1 VSRQYFLQFGL
12 GVIVSATLTLA
23 GCASSTNMAS
33 NAVPGLTSRQAP
45 EEVLAGSAQNVGF
58 WNRAKS
64 WMPKA
69 PTGMAA
75 EKPVQNPGKLHLAY
89 ARWQETLGNLVEARE
104 SYELALGDNP
114 KSADAILGLARL
126 DQLNN
131 RNFEAEQRFLKAL
144 KLKPNDPNVLDAV
157 GQYYATQERWDR
169 SIELLTQAVQITPQD
184 TTHRFNLAVAMA
196 RAGRVNEA
204 MPHFSQTV
212 GDAEAH
218 YNVGYIL
225 YQQNDLIGAER
236 HLLQAVVSHP
246 ELTQA
251 QEMLDQ
257 VRSDQADRTMFADGR
272 RPAATQRPVAS
283 QQPAT
288 SRQASN
294 FRRNEPTREPY
305 IQAGH
310 RADNTYRA
318 EQRYRDVRPTAP
330 AVENAPQDYRRQ
342 YQQRPA
348 ATEDRVRTDGAI
360 PSQTN
365 GRRSPPPWHTSAA
378 FDRAPATSRRQIQ
391 QPPQANG
398 SPAANQP
405 TPEQLE
411 QWRNQL
417 SPGNGGRGY

>member
-1 VSRQYFLQFGL
+1 MSRQYFLQFGL
-12 GVIVSATLTLA
+12 GVIASATLTLA
-23 GCASSTNMAS
+23 GCGSSMNTAS
-33 NAVPGLTSRQAP
+33 NDAP
-45 EEVLAGSAQNVGF
+45 AEVVAGSAQNAGF

-64 WMPKA
+64 WIPKA
-69 PTGMAA
+69 PTSAAA
-75 EKPVQNPGKLHLAY
+75 EAKVKDPGKLHLAY

-104 SYELALGDNP
+104 SCELALGDNP

-169 SIELLTQAVQITPQD
+169 SIELLTQAVRLTPQD
-184 TTHRFNLAVAMA
+184 ATHRFNLAVALA
-196 RAGRVNEA
+196 RAGRINEA
-204 MPHFSQTV
+204 MPHFAQTV

-225 YQQNDLIGAER
+225 YQQNDLISAER

-251 QEMLDQ
+251 QEMLDE
-257 VRSDQADRTMFADGR
+257 VRRDQADRTMFADGR
-272 RPAATQRPVAS
+272 PPAASQRPAAPRRPA
-283 QQPAT
+283 A

-310 RADNTYRA
+310 RTDDNSRTENISRN
-318 EQRYRDVRPTAP
+318 VRPAAP
-330 AVENAPQDYRRQ
+330 AAGNAPQDYRRQ
-342 YQQRPA
+342 YQQRTA
-348 ATEDRVRTDGAI
+348 ATEDRVRTNGSI
-360 PSQTN
+360 PGQTDN
-365 GRRSPPPWHTSAA
+365 RRSPPPWHTSAA
-378 FDRAPATSRRQIQ
+378 YDRAPATSRQQIQ
-391 QPPQANG
+391 QPPQ
-398 SPAANQP
+398 ANQP

-417 SPGNGGRGY
+417 APGNSGRGY

>member
-1 VSRQYFLQFGL
+1 MN
-12 GVIVSATLTLA
+12 T
-23 GCASSTNMAS
+23 AS
-33 NAVPGLTSRQAP
+33 NDAPAAV
-45 EEVLAGSAQNVGF
+45 VAGSAQNAGF

-64 WMPKA
+64 WIPKT
-69 PTGMAA
+69 PTGAVA
-75 EKPVQNPGKLHLAY
+75 DTRAKDPGKLHLAY
-89 ARWQETLGNLVEARE
+89 ARWQEKLGNLVEARE

-144 KLKPNDPNVLDAV
+144 KLKPNDPSVLDAV

-169 SIELLTQAVQITPQD
+169 SIELLTQAVQVSPQD
-184 TTHRFNLAVAMA
+184 TTHRFNLAVALA
-196 RAGRVNEA
+196 RAGRINEA

-225 YQQNDLIGAER
+225 YQKNDLIGAER

-251 QEMLDQ
+251 QQMLDE
-257 VRSDQADRTMFADGR
+257 VRRDQADRTMFADGR
-272 RPAATQRPVAS
+272 RPASSQRPVAS

-294 FRRNEPTREPY
+294 FRRNEPTREQY
-305 IQAGH
+305 IQTGH
-310 RADNTYRA
+310 RADNTYRN
-318 EQRYRDVRPTAP
+318 VRPAAP
-330 AVENAPQDYRRQ
+330 AAGNAPQDYRRQ

-348 ATEDRVRTDGAI
+348 ATEDRVRTNGAI
-360 PSQTN
+360 PGQTDN
-365 GRRSPPPWHTSAA
+365 RRTPPPWHTSAA
-378 FDRAPATSRRQIQ
+378 FNRSPDTSQRPSQRQVQ

-398 SPAANQP
+398 LPAANQP
-405 TPEQLE
+405 TPEQIE

-417 SPGNGGRGY
+417 SPSNTGRGF